1 MEEDYKLLQQELII
15 TKEKLTAV
23 INELTQLEMQNYQN
37 EIKTKIKKIQ
47 KKQKKC
53 L

>member
-23 INELTQLEMQNYQN
+23 INELTQLEIKNYQN
-37 EIKTKIKKIQ
+37 EIKTKKNNKKNN
-47 KKQKKC
+47 KK
-53 L
+53 

>member
-23 INELTQLEMQNYQN
+23 INELTQLEIKNYQN
-37 EIKTKIKKIQ
+37 EIKTKTNNKKNN
-47 KKQKKC
+47 KK
-53 L
+53 